1 MQDIIIMNL
10 DRFLQLFMNVPSILG
25 YDILEKFC
33 LHIIFKCRDREYRLV
48 ACQIDNCHTQ
58 TPSKELTVDDVM
70 EVLIENAPN

>member
-33 LHIIFKCRDREYRLV
+33 LHIIYLLFKCRDREYRLV

-58 TPSKELTVDDVM
+58 TPSKELTIDN
-70 EVLIENAPN
+70 VLIETAPN